1 MKWVLSK
8 FSESL
13 LALNHLF
20 KDSNS
25 IFIPFLKSLRLE
37 LVIIILELS
46 ANNIDLYFPL
56 IVLHKSF
63 T

>member
-25 IFIPFLKSLRLE
+25 IFISLLKSLRLE